1 MLYAVGFSKTDVC
14 DMRFAR
20 ITHTKNRTAYLP
32 TAYSVYTLTLSYL
45 DRVVDNLGLLRRNY
59 AYPTKT
65 PKRRIGTQKKLNLRL
80 QRTWYVVYFTCYR
93 SSNCIY
99 VSTQAC
105 YAQQSIRS
113 TK

>member
-14 DMRFAR
+14 GMRYAR

-65 PKRRIGTQKKLNLRL
+65 PNRRIGTPKNLI
-80 QRTWYVVYFTCYR
+80 YGYKEPGMG
-93 SSNCIY
+93 CILL
-99 VSTQAC
+99 VIGQAIT
-105 YAQQSIRS
+105 Y
-113 TK
+113 T